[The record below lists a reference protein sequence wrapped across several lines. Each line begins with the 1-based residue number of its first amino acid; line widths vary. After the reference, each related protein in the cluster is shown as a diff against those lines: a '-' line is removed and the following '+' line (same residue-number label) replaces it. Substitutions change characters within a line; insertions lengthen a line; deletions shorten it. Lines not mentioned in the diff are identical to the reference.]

1 MQGESGQG
9 NPWPLLYSEQAAR
22 VEISKLSAVGSS
34 RSAGTDPD
42 HVLAL
47 AQVQDELPPIV
58 VHRKTM
64 RVVDGAHRLAA
75 ARRRGDVTIA
85 VRFFDG
91 SAADAF
97 VVGVRANIAHG
108 LPLTLADRKQAAGQI
123 AQSHPHWSD
132 RMVASVTGLAAG
144 TVAEIRRRIPSPRTA
159 ANARFGQDGRVRPL
173 DGTRGRLLA
182 CELITENPQLSL
194 RQIAQQA
201 GISPETARDVRNRL
215 RRGEDPIPKERA
227 GARPLS
233 TSDAPAIRNS
243 AVRTTTTTAVRAPGV
258 RDAAAVVARLKAD
271 PALRY
276 NETGRNLL
284 GLLTI
289 HTMGA
294 DEWDSII
301 DNVPPHCSDVVAGL
315 ARDCAERWQE
325 FAVRLESR
333 TRRHADPVTA
343 GRAGE
348 RPAAPPHRLPR
359 PPGG

>member
-1 MQGESGQG
+1 MQPELQGESGPG
-9 NPWPLLYSEQAAR
+9 NSWPLLHIEQVAQ
-22 VEISKLSAVGSS
+22 VEISKLSAAGSS
-34 RSAGTDPD
+34 RSAGIDPN

-58 VHRKTM
+58 VHRETM
-64 RVVDGAHRLAA
+64 QVVDGAHRLAA

-108 LPLTLADRKQAAGQI
+108 LPLTLADRKQAAEQI
-123 AQSHPHWSD
+123 VQSHPHWSD

-144 TVAEIRRRIPSPRTA
+144 TVAEVRRRIPSPQTA
-159 ANARFGQDGRVRPL
+159 VNARFGQDGRVHPL

-182 CELITENPQLSL
+182 CELIAENPQLSL

-215 RRGEDPIPKERA
+215 RRGEDPIPQKRT

-233 TSDAPAIRNS
+233 TSGAP
-243 AVRTTTTTAVRAPGV
+243 AVRTTAIRAPGV

-284 GLLTI
+284 GLLNV

-294 DEWDSII
+294 DEWNSII
-301 DNVPPHCSDVVAGL
+301 DNIPPHCSDVVAGL

-325 FAVRLESR
+325 LAARLESR
-333 TRRHADPVTA
+333 TT
-343 GRAGE
+343 
-348 RPAAPPHRLPR
+348 PAA
-359 PPGG
+359 G